1 VKEQRL
7 QKTLPTSIDLN
18 EVALLLD
25 VDGTLLDLAP
35 TPREVY
41 VPHSLRECLGQL
53 WERTQGAVAFV
64 SGRPLKELDL
74 LFTPLQLPG
83 VGGHGAEFRQTAD
96 DPILELTTQL
106 DAKVKRRLAL
116 IAELGPGILVE
127 DKGYSLALHYRL
139 APDKGPAVVAE
150 VKAVCE
156 TLPPGM
162 TEILPGRSVIEVKQ
176 VGFNK
181 ATGVQELMSRPPF
194 AGRSPIFLGDDV
206 TDESVFAIIPELA
219 GLSFSVGRRV
229 AGTDGCF
236 ESPHHVRTW
245 LEHIATS
252 RTAMVENFARMVR

>member
-1 VKEQRL
+1 L
-7 QKTLPTSIDLN
+7 QKKLPTSLDLDD
-18 EVALLLD
+18 VALLLD

-41 VPHSLRECLGQL
+41 VPHSLRECLAQL
-53 WERTQGAVAFV
+53 WERMQGAVAFV

-106 DAKVKRRLAL
+106 DPKVKRRLAL

-139 APDKGPAVVAE
+139 APDRGPEVVAG

-156 TLPPGM
+156 NLPPGM

-181 ATGVQELMSRPPF
+181 ATGVKELMSRPPF
-194 AGRSPIFLGDDV
+194 AGRSPVFLGDDV
-206 TDESVFAIIPELA
+206 TDESVFAIIPEFGGLA
-219 GLSFSVGRRV
+219 FSVGRRV
-229 AGTDGCF
+229 AGTDGKF
-236 ESPHHVRTW
+236 ESPRYVRKW
-245 LEHIATS
+245 LEQIAAS
-252 RTAMVENFARMVR
+252 RSSVVENFASLVK